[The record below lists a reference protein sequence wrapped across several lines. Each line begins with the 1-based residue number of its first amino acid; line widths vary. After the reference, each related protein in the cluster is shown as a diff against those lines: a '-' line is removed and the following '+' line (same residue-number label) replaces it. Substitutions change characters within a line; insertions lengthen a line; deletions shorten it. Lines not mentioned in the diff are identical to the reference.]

1 MRGRE
6 QADLELH
13 SEDLGSA
20 RRKRH
25 RRVSAGAVG
34 NAADYPRMDVVVLLG
49 ESGREWH
56 GNVDAARLYKLERRS
71 ERLHESLPCETASN
85 FVYSSQSALPS
96 NETEIS
102 HGTVHWQAH

>member
-20 RRKRH
+20 RRERH
-25 RRVSAGAVG
+25 GRVSAGAVG
-34 NAADYPRMDVVVLLG
+34 NAADYPRMDVVVLLR

-85 FVYSSQSALPS
+85 FVCSSQSALPS
-96 NETEIS
+96 N
-102 HGTVHWQAH
+102 